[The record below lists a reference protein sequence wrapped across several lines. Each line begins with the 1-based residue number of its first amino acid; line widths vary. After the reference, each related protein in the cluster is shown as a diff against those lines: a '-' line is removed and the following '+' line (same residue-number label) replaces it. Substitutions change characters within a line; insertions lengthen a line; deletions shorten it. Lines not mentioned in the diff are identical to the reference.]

1 MKKVRKIVISVVCCV
16 LVVALIVG
24 GIVFWRSKNAKS
36 VEVYPVSNL
45 TSSYWGDSTQLT
57 GNVSTGKVQN
67 VPLKDSLIESVN
79 VSEGDTV
86 HVGDVL
92 MVYDTTSYQLTL
104 QSDRSRI
111 AVLEAQIAQ
120 TNRDISKYQSLKPSE
135 DAPQPTE
142 KVIDHGE
149 LAIRSRIDVSDYAGD
164 GQTYL
169 CTGETV
175 VTAAF
180 LELLAQKQAGAE
192 FQLYENDTL
201 YGSWYVDGGMLSA
214 APGAGNTP
222 GDDAAPTGED
232 SAAPAALSFS
242 DWTLGTGLSFTGDG
256 VSFDFSVPHPSY
268 GQFTSCTPVQ
278 YERYETVYEDGYTP
292 DGSENYMYSKKD
304 LADMVKQAQQQL
316 AGYQLDLESAQITYQ
331 QDQLVSEHGEVL
343 AAIDGVVTEVKDVS
357 SLAAG
362 DTLLTVKGSEN
373 FTVTAYVGELSL
385 DTVAVGDTLNV
396 NTYESGTSTTAT
408 VTEIGTSPVDGSFG
422 WGNDNPNNSY
432 YPVYA
437 TVDDPDVQMTVG
449 EYCDITLMDDGSSDG
464 GSYLELMYVRKDEQ
478 GSYVMKANDQNKLEK
493 QYIAT
498 GKTVWGS
505 MVEIRG
511 GLTMDDRIAFPYG
524 KTVKEGAPV
533 IDADYPS
540 MY

>member
-1 MKKVRKIVISVVCCV
+1 M
-16 LVVALIVG
+16 
-24 GIVFWRSKNAKS
+24 
-36 VEVYPVSNL
+36 
-45 TSSYWGDSTQLT
+45 
-57 GNVSTGKVQN
+57 
-67 VPLKDSLIESVN
+67 
-79 VSEGDTV
+79 
-86 HVGDVL
+86 GDVL

-104 QSDRSRI
+104 QSDRSCI

-135 DAPQPTE
+135 DAPSPQKRSSTTGSWPFAAASTSATTPE
-142 KVIDHGE
+142 TVRPISAPVRPLSPPHFWSCWPRSRPDPSSSSTRT
-149 LAIRSRIDVSDYAGD
+149 IRSMAAGMW
-164 GQTYL
+164 
-169 CTGETV
+169 
-175 VTAAF
+175 TAACSPP
-180 LELLAQKQAGAE
+180 LPARAILL
-192 FQLYENDTL
+192 
-201 YGSWYVDGGMLSA
+201 GMTQRPPAS
-214 APGAGNTP
+214 
-222 GDDAAPTGED
+222 

-256 VSFDFSVPHPSY
+256 VSFDFSIPHPSY

-343 AAIDGVVTEVKDVS
+343 AAIDGVVTEVKDAS

-449 EYCDITLMDDGSSDG
+449 EYCEITLMDDGSSDG

>member
-1 MKKVRKIVISVVCCV
+1 M
-16 LVVALIVG
+16 
-24 GIVFWRSKNAKS
+24 
-36 VEVYPVSNL
+36 EVYPVSNL

-57 GNVSTGKVQN
+57 GNVSTGKMQN
-67 VPLKDSLIESVN
+67 VPLKDSLVESIN
-79 VSEGDTV
+79 VSKGDTV

-111 AVLEAQIAQ
+111 AVLETQIAQ

-149 LAIRSRIDVSDYAGD
+149 LAIRSRIDINDYAGD

-201 YGSWYVDGGMLSA
+201 YGSWYVDGSMLSSA

-222 GDDAAPTGED
+222 GED

-242 DWTLGTGLSFTGDG
+242 DWTLGAGLSFTGDG
-256 VSFDFSVPHPSY
+256 VSFDFSIPHPSY
-268 GQFTSCTPVQ
+268 GQFTSCAPVP

-343 AAIDGVVTEVKDVS
+343 AAIDGVVTEVKDAS

-385 DTVAVGDTLNV
+385 NTVAVGDTLNV

-449 EYCDITLMDDGSSDG
+449 EYCEITLMDDDSSDG

>member
-1 MKKVRKIVISVVCCV
+1 MKKARKIVISVICCI
-16 LVVALIVG
+16 LVITLIVG
-24 GIVFWRSKNAKS
+24 GIVFWRSKNAMS

-57 GNVSTGKVQN
+57 GNVSTGKVQS
-67 VPLKDSLIESVN
+67 VPLKDSLIESIN

-92 MVYDTTSYQLTL
+92 MVYDTTSYQLAL
-104 QSDRSRI
+104 QSDQARI
-111 AVLEAQIAQ
+111 ALLESQIAQ
-120 TNRDISKYQSLKPSE
+120 ANRDISKYQTLKPSE

-149 LAIRSRIDVSDYAGD
+149 LAIRGRIDAGDYAGD

-192 FQLYENDTL
+192 FQLYEDDTL
-201 YGSWYVDGGMLSA
+201 YGSWYVDGSMLSPA
-214 APGAGNTP
+214 APGADDEP
-222 GDDAAPTGED
+222 GDDAEPAGEDAAAPT
-232 SAAPAALSFS
+232 ALSFS
-242 DWTLGTGLSFTGDG
+242 DWTLGDGLSFTGDG
-256 VSFDFSVPHPSY
+256 VSVDFSVPHPAY
-268 GQFTSCTPVQ
+268 GQFTSCTPVP

-292 DGSENYMYSKKD
+292 DGSENYMYSKKE

-316 AGYQLDLESAQITYQ
+316 AGYQLDLKSAQITYQ
-331 QDQLVSEHGEVL
+331 QDQLVSDHGEVL
-343 AAIDGVVTEVKDVS
+343 AAIDGVVTEVKDAS

-385 DTVAVGDTLNV
+385 NTVAVGDTLNV

-449 EYCDITLMDDGSSDG
+449 EYC
-464 GSYLELMYVRKDEQ
+464 E
-478 GSYVMKANDQNKLEK
+478 
-493 QYIAT
+493 
-498 GKTVWGS
+498 
-505 MVEIRG
+505 
-511 GLTMDDRIAFPYG
+511 
-524 KTVKEGAPV
+524 
-533 IDADYPS
+533 
-540 MY
+540 

>member
-1 MKKVRKIVISVVCCV
+1 MKKARKIIISVICCV
-16 LVVALIVG
+16 LAAALIVG

-67 VPLKDSLIESVN
+67 VQLKDSLVQSIN
-79 VSEGDTV
+79 VQQGDTV
-86 HVGDVL
+86 KVGDVL

-104 QSDRSRI
+104 QSDQARI
-111 AVLEAQIAQ
+111 TLLEAQIAQ
-120 TNRDISKYQSLKPSE
+120 TNRDISKYQTLKPSE
-135 DAPQPTE
+135 DAPKPTE

-149 LAIRSRIDVSDYAGD
+149 LAIRSRIDAADYAGD

-169 CTGETV
+169 CTGDTV

-180 LELLAQKQAGAE
+180 LELLAQKQASAE
-192 FQLYENDTL
+192 FQLYEENTL
-201 YGSWYVDGGMLSA
+201 FGSWYVDGSMISVGN
-214 APGAGNTP
+214 APDDST
-222 GDDAAPTGED
+222 GDDADPDNGADEA
-232 SAAPAALSFS
+232 SPAALS
-242 DWTLGTGLSFTGDG
+242 DWTLGDGLSFTGDG
-256 VSFDFSVPHPSY
+256 VSFDFSVSQPTFA
-268 GQFTSCTPVQ
+268 QFTSCTPSE

-292 DGSENYMYSKKD
+292 DNSENYMYSKAELAKMVQD
-304 LADMVKQAQQQL
+304 AQKQLAD
-316 AGYQLDLESAQITYQ
+316 YQLDLKSAQLTYQ
-331 QDQLVSEHGEVL
+331 QDQLVSEHGEVV
-343 AAIDGVVTEVKDVS
+343 AAIDGTVTEVKDVAS
-357 SLAAG
+357 VAAG
-362 DTLLTVKGSEN
+362 DSIITVKGSEN

-385 DTVAVGDTLNV
+385 GTVAVGDSLSV

-408 VTEIGTSPVDGSFG
+408 ITEIGTTPVDGSYG

-449 EYCDITLMDDGSSDG
+449 EYCDITLMDDGSSGDG
-464 GSYLELMYVRKDEQ
+464 GSYLDMMYVRKDEQ
-478 GSYVMKANDQNKLEK
+478 GSYVMKANENNKLEK

-498 GKTVWGS
+498 GKTIWGS
-505 MVEIRG
+505 MIEIRG

-524 KTVKEGAPV
+524 KTVKAGAPV

-540 MY
+540 Y

>member
-1 MKKVRKIVISVVCCV
+1 MKKARKIVISVICCI
-16 LVVALIVG
+16 LVITLIVG
-24 GIVFWRSKNAKS
+24 GIVFWRSKNAMS

-57 GNVSTGKVQN
+57 GNVSTGKVQS
-67 VPLKDSLIESVN
+67 VPLKDSLIESIN

-92 MVYDTTSYQLTL
+92 MVYDTTSYQLAL
-104 QSDRSRI
+104 QSDQARI
-111 AVLEAQIAQ
+111 ALLESQIAQ
-120 TNRDISKYQSLKPSE
+120 ANRDISKYQTLKPSE

-149 LAIRSRIDVSDYAGD
+149 LAIRGRIDAGDYAGD

-192 FQLYENDTL
+192 FQLYEDDTL
-201 YGSWYVDGGMLSA
+201 YGSWYVDGSMLSPA
-214 APGAGNTP
+214 APGADDEP
-222 GDDAAPTGED
+222 GDDAEPAGEDAAAPT
-232 SAAPAALSFS
+232 ALSFS
-242 DWTLGTGLSFTGDG
+242 DWTLGDGLSFTGDG
-256 VSFDFSVPHPSY
+256 VSVDFSVPHPAY
-268 GQFTSCTPVQ
+268 GQFTSCTPVP

-292 DGSENYMYSKKD
+292 DGSENYMYSKKE

-316 AGYQLDLESAQITYQ
+316 AGYQLDLKSAQITYQ
-331 QDQLVSEHGEVL
+331 QDQLVSDHGEVL
-343 AAIDGVVTEVKDVS
+343 AAIDGVVTEVKDAS

-385 DTVAVGDTLNV
+385 NTVAVGDTLNV

-449 EYCDITLMDDGSSDG
+449 EYCEVTLMDDGSSDG

-511 GLTMDDRIAFPYG
+511 GLTLDDRIAFPYG

-540 MY
+540 M

>member
-1 MKKVRKIVISVVCCV
+1 MKKVRKIIISVICCV
-16 LVVALIVG
+16 LAVALIVG

-57 GNVSTGKVQN
+57 GNVSTGKVQS
-67 VPLKDSLIESVN
+67 VQLQDSLVQSIN
-79 VSEGDTV
+79 VQQGDTV
-86 HVGDVL
+86 KVGDVL

-104 QSDRSRI
+104 QADQARI
-111 AVLEAQIAQ
+111 TLLEAQIAQ

-142 KVIDHGE
+142 KTIDHGA
-149 LAIRSRIDVSDYAGD
+149 LAIRSRIDAADYAGD

-169 CTGETV
+169 CTGDTV

-180 LELLAQKQAGAE
+180 LEMLAQKQASAE
-192 FQLYENDTL
+192 FQLYEENTL
-201 YGSWYVDGGMLSA
+201 FGSWTVDGSMISHSGDDEDAA
-214 APGAGNTP
+214 AP
-222 GDDAAPTGED
+222 
-232 SAAPAALSFS
+232 S
-242 DWTLGTGLSFTGDG
+242 DWTLGDGLSFTGDG
-256 VSFDFSVPHPSY
+256 VNFDFSVPQPPY
-268 GQFTSCTPVQ
+268 AQFTSCTPSE
-278 YERYETVYEDGYTP
+278 YERYETVYEGGYTP
-292 DGSENYMYSKKD
+292 DGSENYMHSKQELAQMIQEAQKQ
-304 LADMVKQAQQQL
+304 LAD
-316 AGYQLDLESAQITYQ
+316 YQIDLKSAQLTYQ
-331 QDQLVSEHGEVL
+331 QDQLVSERGEVV
-343 AAIDGVVTEVKDVS
+343 ASIDGTVTEVKDAASV
-357 SLAAG
+357 AAG
-362 DTLLTVKGSEN
+362 DAIITVKGSEN
-373 FTVTAYVGELSL
+373 FTITAYLGELSL
-385 DTVAVGDTLNV
+385 DTVAVGDVFSV

-408 VTEIGTSPVDGSFG
+408 ITEIGTTPVDGSYG

-449 EYCDITLMDDGSSDG
+449 EYCDITLMDDGSSDDG
-464 GSYLELMYVRKDEQ
+464 GNYLELMYVRRDEQ
-478 GSYVMKANDQNKLEK
+478 GSYVMKANESNKLEK
-493 QYIAT
+493 QYVAT

-511 GLTMDDRIAFPYG
+511 GLTLDDRIAFPYG

-540 MY
+540 Y